1 MKKRL
6 LISSVLMSA
15 VLACALGT
23 GTYAWYKAEAGEKTI
38 AQATASVSTTEN
50 EYTAGGVTL
59 TLSVTNSGTPDLV
72 NEDGKTYYLS
82 GSNLVDDTAGN
93 VKYGT
98 LTLGVTCNDS
108 ADDKAAVAGTYNLV
122 LTDDAAEGKILF
134 STTTTPYSD
143 GDDELA
149 ITVTIAEDGSTVILS
164 HTTVYYSVMAANTA
178 EEKVTATVTLK
189 AA

>member
-50 EYTAGGVTL
+50 QYSAGGVTL

-72 NEDGKTYYLS
+72 NEDGETYYLS
-82 GSNLVDDTAGN
+82 GANLVDDTDGN

-98 LTLGVTCNDS
+98 LTLGVTCTDS
-108 ADDKAAVAGTYNLV
+108 ADDKAAVAGTYDLV
-122 LTDDAAEGKILF
+122 LTDDAAAGKILF
-134 STTTTPYSD
+134 STSKTPYANGS
-143 GDDELA
+143 DELA
-149 ITVTIAEDGSTVILS
+149 ITVTIAEDGSTVTLS
-164 HTTVYYSVMAANTA
+164 QTTVYYSVMAADTEEA
-178 EEKVTATVTLK
+178 EVTATVTLK

>member
-38 AQATASVSTTEN
+38 AQATADISTSVN
-50 EYTAGGVTL
+50 EYSAGGVTL
-59 TLSVTNSGTPDLV
+59 TLSVSNSGTPDLV
-72 NEDGKTYYLS
+72 NEAGETKYFS
-82 GSNLVDDTAGN
+82 GVNLVDDTEDN

-98 LTLGVTCNDS
+98 LTLGVTCTAS

-122 LTDDAAEGKILF
+122 LTDDAGDGKILF
-134 STTTTPYSD
+134 STGTTPYSNGED
-143 GDDELA
+143 NLA
-149 ITVTIAEDGSTVILS
+149 ITVTIAQDGSTVTLS
-164 HTTVYYSVMAANTA
+164 QTTVYYSVMAEDTV
-178 EEKVTATVTLK
+178 EEEVEATITLK